1 MSAFATS
8 WLGTKAKEID
18 DPFEMLEQVSRAN
31 KGIASAKAWLKNQ
44 QSKVSYFSVVTIK
57 YQSSEITFKFMLV
70 PHGLRDV
77 ISFEADVITAGAP
90 LGASAK
96 GAYVGTLRSYIT
108 PTGRSQTYEISEIE
122 TLTEERLLKLC
133 QETQEL
139 MGLVRTSQNYVVDY
153 RYNVYPTNSA
163 PRYVH
168 GTGPAR
174 HRMGG

>member
-8 WLGTKAKEID
+8 WLGTRTKEID
-18 DPFEMLEQVSRAN
+18 DPFELLEEVSKAN

-44 QSKVSYFSVVTIK
+44 KSKVSLFSVVTIK
-57 YQSSEITFKFMLV
+57 YQPSEIAFKFMLV
-70 PHGLRDV
+70 PHGFRDV
-77 ISFEADVITAGAP
+77 ISFEEQLISAGAP
-90 LGASAK
+90 VGASAK
-96 GAYVGTLRSYIT
+96 GAYVGSIRSFIT
-108 PTGRSQTYEISEIE
+108 PSGRTQTYEISEIE

-139 MGLVRTSQNYVVDY
+139 MGLVRSSQNYIVDY
-153 RYNVYPTNSA
+153 RYNVYPSNSA
-163 PRYVH
+163 PRYIH